1 MITNGMVLRSLDDK
15 QMSKVM
21 ASDRYMELDL
31 ALLIDMEYDFDR
43 SIEVYEQWLKQP
55 ADRELFEGV
64 LDKATIKKI
73 WG

>member
-1 MITNGMVLRSLDDK
+1 MVLRSLDDK

-31 ALLIDMEYDFDR
+31 SLLIDMEHDFDKAV
-43 SIEVYEQWLKQP
+43 EVYENWLRQP
-55 ADRELFEGV
+55 ADKELFESV

>member
-31 ALLIDMEYDFDR
+31 SLLIDMEHDFDKAV
-43 SIEVYEQWLKQP
+43 EVYENWLKQP
-55 ADRELFEGV
+55 ADKELFESV

>member
-1 MITNGMVLRSLDDK
+1 MITNGMVLRSLDDR
-15 QMSKVM
+15 QMSRIM

-43 SIEVYEQWLKQP
+43 SIEVYEQWLKSP

>member
-31 ALLIDMEYDFDR
+31 SLLIDMEHDFDK
-43 SIEVYEQWLKQP
+43 SIAVWENWLKQP

>member
-1 MITNGMVLRSLDDK
+1 MITNGMALRSLDDK

-31 ALLIDMEYDFDR
+31 SLLIDMEHDFDKAV
-43 SIEVYEQWLKQP
+43 EVYENWLKQP
-55 ADRELFEGV
+55 ADKELFESV

>member
-31 ALLIDMEYDFDR
+31 SLLIDMEHDFDKAV
-43 SIEVYEQWLKQP
+43 EVYENWLKQP
-55 ADRELFEGV
+55 ADKELFEGV

>member
-15 QMSKVM
+15 QMGKVM

-31 ALLIDMEYDFDR
+31 SLLIDMEHDFDR
-43 SIEVYEQWLKQP
+43 AVEVYENWLKQP
-55 ADRELFEGV
+55 ADKELFESV

>member
-31 ALLIDMEYDFDR
+31 SLLIDMEHDFDKAV
-43 SIEVYEQWLKQP
+43 EVYENWLKQP
-55 ADRELFEGV
+55 ADKELFESV
-64 LDKATIKKI
+64 LDKVTIKKI